1 MEISRRD
8 FVKAAGVAAA
18 TVAMGGVTLSEI
30 ANAASSN
37 EFSKSRLGFGMM
49 RLPVI
54 SDPTDFDYK
63 QVFQMVDE
71 FLAQGYTYFDTS
83 FVYHNGK
90 SEEAVRKAVVERH
103 PRESFTVATK
113 FPTFNLVPENEID
126 GIFESQ
132 LKNLGV
138 DYVDYYLLHNIQTV
152 YYDGVDGN
160 GGIIKQTNLFDHAKK
175 FKADGKIK
183 HLGFSFHS
191 SAKLLDRIL
200 TEHPEVEFVQIA
212 LNPIDW
218 DSELVQAGKCYEV
231 IRKHGKKVVIMEPI
245 KGGGL
250 AKLPDDAEKN
260 LKSMNPNDSVAS
272 WSLRFSLDLD
282 DVITVLSGMST
293 LEQVKDNAKTTKAAK
308 PLSAKEKTALDDAMK
323 IYRESAPIKQSEIET
338 YRGLTYNKVPVTA
351 ILQAYSICQIQP
363 DPGFADDNNY
373 LKNAFAEEAHLDFFK
388 GVPQEKVITAD
399 GADITEKVETAVKWL
414 TEHSF

>member
-1 MEISRRD
+1 MD
-8 FVKAAGVAAA
+8 FKK
-18 TVAMGGVTLSEI
+18 
-30 ANAASSN
+30 
-37 EFSKSRLGFGMM
+37 SKLGFGMM
-49 RLPVI
+49 RLPTF
-54 SDPTDFDYK
+54 SSPTDFDYK
-63 QVFQMVDE
+63 QISQMVDE
-71 FLAQGYTYFDTS
+71 YFSAGYTYIDTS

-113 FPTFNLVPENEID
+113 FPTFNLVPEDQID
-126 GIFESQ
+126 SIFETQ
-132 LKNLGV
+132 LKYLGV
-138 DYVDYYLLHNIQTV
+138 DYVDYYLLHNLQNA
-152 YYDGVDGN
+152 YYDGIDGK
-160 GGIIKQTNLFDHAKK
+160 GGIVKKTHLFDHAKK

-218 DSELVQAGKCYEV
+218 DSEFVQAGKCYEV

-250 AKLPDDAEKN
+250 AKLPDNAEKI
-260 LKSMNPNDSVAS
+260 LKSINPDDSIAS

-293 LEQVKDNAKTTKAAK
+293 LQQVKDNIKTATAAK
-308 PLSAKEKTALDDAMK
+308 PLSEKEKSALDEAMK
-323 IYRESAPIKQSEIET
+323 IYRENTPIKQSEIDK

-351 ILQAYSICQIQP
+351 ILQAYSICQVQP
-363 DPGFADDNNY
+363 DPGFSDDNNY
-373 LKNAFAEEAHLDFFK
+373 VKNAFIEAANLDIYK
-388 GVPQEKVITAD
+388 GLPKEKVITAD
-399 GADITEKVETAVKWL
+399 GIDITDKVEKAVKWL
-414 TEHSF
+414 VEHSF